1 MEESCVQKCQEAFL
15 EEVAS
20 ELVHTLSRH
29 QQETQGCPL
38 AVGFTPFLHISEA
51 RKTSSY
57 ISTLRKFDSQTSLDF
72 LARHQIK
79 VRDMLISELSS

>member
-57 ISTLRKFDSQTSLDF
+57 ISTYENLT
-72 LARHQIK
+72 ARQ
-79 VRDMLISELSS
+79 VLTF